1 MRHFLS
7 SLIFGVVTLFIFLVA
22 SKIMNEDK
30 IDTSM
35 ITSNEMEEKRID
47 ELPDNAI
54 QTLTIDYRET
64 NN

>member
-1 MRHFLS
+1 MKHFLS
-7 SLIFGVVTLFIFLVA
+7 SLILGVVTLFIFLVA
-22 SKIMNEDK
+22 SQIMKEDK
-30 IDTSM
+30 IDTSI